1 MASDFQ
7 AFSLHGCFSGNFDET
22 GLSGSVGKG
31 GRNLPAD
38 VKRVQKLLNDV
49 PSEKGGARPQLEVDG
64 IVGPLTLGAI
74 SNFQK
79 TLGFSDGRVDP
90 GGPTITRLELLAGS
104 DSDVADALK
113 KKAPSAPQ
121 ATPGGNSIQA
131 QSIRRQTA
139 ISVMPDARRAI
150 EKTLLELDQ
159 IRLRIL
165 PAGKPL
171 LPASKSERILN
182 HHFATAAL
190 PSATLRS
197 SLIFIQATFAK
208 MKAMLDGRKGF
219 FGGDPFGPNIVEA
232 DPIPPPPPKDV
243 RNAFAYSPS
252 QTGDKKRQ
260 ARLGVSP
267 SRLYFTSLIDGKS
280 RDFFLYALMHELAH
294 FVDDEKAAAIRDHAY
309 GHDDRYVTLPH
320 ALRKLNADCYGLL
333 AFEFFAGN
341 ARLAQIYPKLRV
353 IEIDP
358 VVIR

>member
-7 AFSLHGCFSGNFDET
+7 AFSLHGCFRGNFDET

-31 GRNLPAD
+31 GRNLTAD
-38 VKRVQKLLNDV
+38 VMLVQRLLNDV
-49 PSEKGGARPQLEVDG
+49 PPDKGGAQPQLEVDG

-74 SNFQK
+74 SKFQR

-90 GGPTITRLELLAGS
+90 GGPTIARLELLAGAN
-104 DSDVADALK
+104 SDVADALK
-113 KKAPSAPQ
+113 KKPPSAPQ
-121 ATPGGNSIQA
+121 PGSAGNSIQA
-131 QSIRRQTA
+131 QTIRRQIV

-159 IRLRIL
+159 IRLRIQL
-165 PAGKPL
+165 AGKPL
-171 LPASKSERILN
+171 LPASKSERVLN
-182 HHFATAAL
+182 SHFATAAL
-190 PSATLRS
+190 PGSALRS
-197 SLIFIQATFAK
+197 SLFFIQATFAN

-219 FGGDPFGPNIVEA
+219 FGGNPFGANIVEA
-232 DPIPPPPPKDV
+232 DPIPPPPPKDL
-243 RNAFAYSPS
+243 RNAFAYSPN

-267 SRLYFTSLIDGKS
+267 SRLYFTSLIDGRS

-294 FVDDEKAAAIRDHAY
+294 FVDAENAAAIRDHAY
-309 GHDDRYVTLPH
+309 GHDDRYLTLPH
-320 ALRKLNADCYGLL
+320 PLRKLNADCYGLL

-341 ARLAQIYPKLRV
+341 VRLAQIYPKLRV